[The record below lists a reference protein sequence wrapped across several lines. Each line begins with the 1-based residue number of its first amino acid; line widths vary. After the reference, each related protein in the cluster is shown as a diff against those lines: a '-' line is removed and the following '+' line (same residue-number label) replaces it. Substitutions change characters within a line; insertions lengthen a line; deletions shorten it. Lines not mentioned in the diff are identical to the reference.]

1 VELVQVEPAGSPDA
15 AAGAP
20 RIVLVR
26 PRNAGNVGSAARA
39 MACMGLR
46 DLRVVSPQ
54 YRSVREA
61 EAMAAHGLPVLQA
74 ARVHGTLAEALEG
87 CRAVVATTARPRR
100 WKSWDLLGPR
110 EAAELL
116 AARTAAGEPS
126 AIVFGPEDNGLSMQD
141 IEAASHLCAI
151 PTDAEHSSLNL
162 SQAVLLL
169 SWEWAQLGGRLR
181 RRASGR
187 AGRHSRGDGRAELLQ
202 VDGAVEQWMEILKDV
217 GYFRGRNRDQVRIA
231 LRQLLVRG
239 ELSQRD
245 VTFLRG
251 VLRQV
256 GWWIGRAGGPAE
268 PPP

>member
-1 VELVQVEPAGSPDA
+1 
-15 AAGAP
+15 
-20 RIVLVR
+20 
-26 PRNAGNVGSAARA
+26 

-169 SWEWAQLGGRLR
+169 SWE
-181 RRASGR
+181 
-187 AGRHSRGDGRAELLQ
+187 LLQ

-256 GWWIGRAGGPAE
+256 GWWIGRAGGPA
-268 PPP
+268 